1 MSRTAEINVDNKKL
15 ILKNEKG
22 DFVKEI
28 DLDDGSITDSGDGI
42 KTVTVKIGDD
52 NDKTDVYKINTDR
65 SYTKITTITQ
75 KENSKILEIFHE
87 GINYIIEKLIN
98 KFGSNN
104 AQVNEA
110 VSAITSL
117 FENIDGTITTENIKA
132 QDDFLDNSLITKKD
146 QNTGEHSSEISGQHV
161 EQTPMAAQFDQ
172 MKIENINGTT
182 TKNIDNII
190 NGDYKAAM
198 DDSKTLNMADP
209 YDIKQL
215 QTRLKNCQA
224 FEIIHLKL
232 YENFMK
238 TGAFTLTLYEKYKY
252 ITHVMLYL
260 LKNLVYKPKLTKQEL
275 IDNGCDTS
283 NQIKLPK
290 TIIKNIGKLVEEQD
304 NIQKTIDGI
313 SNGLNDTDLDKL
325 YNTDISETIKTNLQ
339 NVEEP
344 SNEPIKEPTKDKI
357 DQEISDATKKLM
369 SFTVNDKIIKPKP
382 KPNPNP
388 PNP

>member
-1 MSRTAEINVDNKKL
+1 MSRTAEITVDNKKL

-52 NDKTDVYKINTDR
+52 NDKTDVYKIKTDR
-65 SYTKITTITQ
+65 SYTKITTTTK
-75 KENSKILEIFHE
+75 KEDGKILEIFHE
-87 GINYIIEKLIN
+87 GINYIIDKLIK
-98 KFGSNN
+98 KFGNN
-104 AQVNEA
+104 NEKVNEA

-117 FENIDGTITTENIKA
+117 FENIDGTITTEDIKA
-132 QDDFLDNSLITKKD
+132 EDDFADKSLITKKD
-146 QNTGEHSSEISGQHV
+146 QSTGKHSSEISGQHV
-161 EQTPMAAQFDQ
+161 EQKDMAAQFDQ
-172 MKIENINGTT
+172 MKIENINETT

-190 NGDYKAAM
+190 NGEYKAAM
-198 DDSKTLNMADP
+198 DESHKLNMTNPD
-209 YDIKQL
+209 DIKQL
-215 QTRLKNCQA
+215 ETRLKNCQA

-313 SNGLNDTDLDKL
+313 SNGLKDTDLDKL
-325 YNTDISETIKTNLQ
+325 YNNDISETIKTNLKNKKSPIDKPTDEQ
-339 NVEEP
+339 
-344 SNEPIKEPTKDKI
+344 IKE
-357 DQEISDATKKLM
+357 EI
-369 SFTVNDKIIKPKP
+369 NDMETDTNIARYTGDIIS
-382 KPNPNP
+382 PNP

>member
-22 DFVKEI
+22 DFVNEI
-28 DLDDGSITDSGDGI
+28 DLDDDSITDSGDGI

-52 NDKTDVYKINTDR
+52 NDKTDVYKIKNNS
-65 SYTKITTITQ
+65 SYTKITTTTK
-75 KENSKILEIFHE
+75 KEDGKILEIFHE
-87 GINYIIEKLIN
+87 GINYIIEKLIK
-98 KFGSNN
+98 KFGNN
-104 AQVNEA
+104 NEKVNEA

-117 FENIDGTITTENIKA
+117 FENIDGTITTEDIKA
-132 QDDFLDNSLITKKD
+132 EDDFADKSLITKKD
-146 QNTGEHSSEISGQHV
+146 QSTGKHSSEISGQHI

-172 MKIENINGTT
+172 MKVENINRTITT
-182 TKNIDNII
+182 NIDNII
-190 NGDYKAAM
+190 NGEYKAAM
-198 DDSKTLNMADP
+198 NESDKLNMTNPD
-209 YDIKQL
+209 DIKQL
-215 QTRLKNCQA
+215 ETRLKNCQA

-313 SNGLNDTDLDKL
+313 SNGLKDTDLDKL
-325 YNTDISETIKTNLQ
+325 YNNDISETIKTNLKNKKSPIDKPTDEQ
-339 NVEEP
+339 
-344 SNEPIKEPTKDKI
+344 IKE
-357 DQEISDATKKLM
+357 EI
-369 SFTVNDKIIKPKP
+369 NDMETDIARYTDDIIN
-382 KPNPNP
+382 PNLPNP

>member
-22 DFVKEI
+22 AVVDNIVLNN
-28 DLDDGSITDSGDGI
+28 DSITDSDDGI

-52 NDKTDVYKINTDR
+52 NDKTDVYKIKTDR
-65 SYTKITTITQ
+65 SYTKITTTTK
-75 KENSKILEIFHE
+75 KEDGKILEIFHE
-87 GINYIIEKLIN
+87 GINYIIDKLIK
-98 KFGSNN
+98 KFGNN
-104 AQVNEA
+104 NEKVNEA

-117 FENIDGTITTENIKA
+117 FENIDGTITTEDIKA
-132 QDDFLDNSLITKKD
+132 EEDFLDKALITKQD
-146 QNTGEHSSEISGQHV
+146 QDTREHSSEISGKHV

-172 MKIENINGTT
+172 MKNINGTT

-190 NGDYKAAM
+190 NGEYKAAM

-290 TIIKNIGKLVEEQD
+290 TIIKNIGKLVKEQD

-313 SNGLNDTDLDKL
+313 SNGLKDTDLDKL
-325 YNTDISETIKTNLQ
+325 YNNDISETIKTNLQ

-357 DQEISDATKKLM
+357 DQEI
-369 SFTVNDKIIKPKP
+369 
-382 KPNPNP
+382 
-388 PNP
+388 

>member
-22 DFVKEI
+22 DFVNEI
-28 DLDDGSITDSGDGI
+28 DLDDGSITESGDGI

-52 NDKTDVYKINTDR
+52 NDKTDVYKIKNNS
-65 SYTKITTITQ
+65 SYTKITTTTK
-75 KENSKILEIFHE
+75 KEDGKILEIFHE
-87 GINYIIEKLIN
+87 GINYIIEKLIK
-98 KFGSNN
+98 KFGNN
-104 AQVNEA
+104 NEKVNEA

-117 FENIDGTITTENIKA
+117 FENIDGTITTEDIKA
-132 QDDFLDNSLITKKD
+132 EDDFQNNALITKQD
-146 QNTGEHSSEISGQHV
+146 QDTREHSSEISGQHI

-172 MKIENINGTT
+172 MKIENINETT

-190 NGDYKAAM
+190 NGEYKAAM
-198 DDSKTLNMADP
+198 NESDKLNMTNPD
-209 YDIKQL
+209 DIKQL
-215 QTRLKNCQA
+215 ETRLKNCQA

-313 SNGLNDTDLDKL
+313 SNGLKDTDLDKL
-325 YNTDISETIKTNLQ
+325 YNNDISETIKTNLKNKKSPIDKPTDEQ
-339 NVEEP
+339 
-344 SNEPIKEPTKDKI
+344 IKE
-357 DQEISDATKKLM
+357 EINNMETDIARYT
-369 SFTVNDKIIKPKP
+369 DDIIN
-382 KPNPNP
+382 PNLPNP

>member
-52 NDKTDVYKINTDR
+52 NDKTDVYKIKTDR
-65 SYTKITTITQ
+65 SYTKITTTTK
-75 KENSKILEIFHE
+75 KEEGKILEIFHE

-146 QNTGEHSSEISGQHV
+146 QNTGEHSSEISGKHV
-161 EQTPMAAQFDQ
+161 EQKDMAKQFNQ
-172 MKIENINGTT
+172 METININETT
-182 TKNIDNII
+182 TTNIDNII
-190 NGDYKAAM
+190 SNEYEVVK
-198 DDSKTLNMADP
+198 DDSKTLNMTDSK
-209 YDIKQL
+209 DIEEL
-215 QTRLKNCQA
+215 ETRLKNCQA

-325 YNTDISETIKTNLQ
+325 YNTNISETIKTNLK
-339 NVEEP
+339 NKDSPE
-344 SNEPIKEPTKDKI
+344 IKPTKEDIQKEI
-357 DQEISDATKKLM
+357 DNINPKLI
-369 SFTVNDKIIKPKP
+369 TYTNGII
-382 KPNPNP
+382 NPNP

>member
-1 MSRTAEINVDNKKL
+1 MSRTAEITVDNKKL

-22 DFVKEI
+22 DFVNEI
-28 DLDDGSITDSGDGI
+28 DLDDDSITDSGDGI

-52 NDKTDVYKINTDR
+52 NDKTDVYKIKNNS
-65 SYTKITTITQ
+65 SYTKITTTTK
-75 KENSKILEIFHE
+75 KEDGKILEIFHE
-87 GINYIIEKLIN
+87 GINYIIEKLIK
-98 KFGSNN
+98 KFGNN
-104 AQVNEA
+104 NEKVNEA

-117 FENIDGTITTENIKA
+117 FENIDGTITTEDIKA
-132 QDDFLDNSLITKKD
+132 EDDFADKSLITKKD
-146 QNTGEHSSEISGQHV
+146 QSTGKHSSEISGQHI

-172 MKIENINGTT
+172 MKVENINRTT

-190 NGDYKAAM
+190 NGEYKAAM
-198 DDSKTLNMADP
+198 NESDKLNMTNPD
-209 YDIKQL
+209 DIKQL
-215 QTRLKNCQA
+215 ETRLKNCQA

-325 YNTDISETIKTNLQ
+325 YNNDISETIKTNLKNKKSPIDKPTDEQ
-339 NVEEP
+339 
-344 SNEPIKEPTKDKI
+344 IKE
-357 DQEISDATKKLM
+357 EI
-369 SFTVNDKIIKPKP
+369 NDMETDTNIARYTGDIIS
-382 KPNPNP
+382 PNLPNP

>member
-1 MSRTAEINVDNKKL
+1 MSRTAKINYDTKNL
-15 ILKNEKG
+15 ILRNEKG
-22 DFVKEI
+22 AVVDNIVLNN
-28 DLDDGSITDSGDGI
+28 DSITDSGDGI

-52 NDKTDVYKINTDR
+52 NDKTDVYKIKTDGSG
-65 SYTKITTITQ
+65 SYTKITTTTQ

-98 KFGSNN
+98 KFGTGNKE
-104 AQVNEA
+104 VNEA

-117 FENIDGTITTENIKA
+117 FENIDETINTENIKA

-161 EQTPMAAQFDQ
+161 EQQTAMSEQFNQ
-172 MKIENINGTT
+172 MKVENINRTITT
-182 TKNIDNII
+182 NIDNII
-190 NGDYKAAM
+190 NGEYNAAI
-198 DDSKTLNMADP
+198 DESDTLNMANP
-209 YDIKQL
+209 YDINQL

-304 NIQKTIDGI
+304 KIQETIDGI

-325 YNTDISETIKTNLQ
+325 YNTDISKTIKTNLQ
-339 NVEEP
+339 TVEEP
-344 SNEPIKEPTKDKI
+344 KIEPTNEQIKAQI
-357 DQEISDATKKLM
+357 NGME
-369 SFTVNDKIIKPKP
+369 TVANITSYTGDIIKPKP
-382 KPNPNP
+382 KTN
-388 PNP
+388 

>member
-22 DFVKEI
+22 DFVNEI
-28 DLDDGSITDSGDGI
+28 DLDDDSITDSGDGI

-52 NDKTDVYKINTDR
+52 NDKTDVYKIKNNS
-65 SYTKITTITQ
+65 SYTKITTTTK
-75 KENSKILEIFHE
+75 KEDGKILEIFHE
-87 GINYIIEKLIN
+87 GINYIIEKLIK
-98 KFGSNN
+98 KFGNN
-104 AQVNEA
+104 NEKVNEA

-117 FENIDGTITTENIKA
+117 FENIDGTITTEDIKA
-132 QDDFLDNSLITKKD
+132 EDDFADKSLITKKD
-146 QNTGEHSSEISGQHV
+146 QSTGKHSSEISGQHI

-172 MKIENINGTT
+172 MKVENINRTT

-190 NGDYKAAM
+190 NGEYKAAM
-198 DDSKTLNMADP
+198 NESDKLNMTNPD
-209 YDIKQL
+209 DIKQL
-215 QTRLKNCQA
+215 ETRLKNCQA

-325 YNTDISETIKTNLQ
+325 YNNDISETIKTNLKNKKSPIDKPTDEQ
-339 NVEEP
+339 
-344 SNEPIKEPTKDKI
+344 IKE
-357 DQEISDATKKLM
+357 EI
-369 SFTVNDKIIKPKP
+369 NDMETDTNIARYTGDIIS
-382 KPNPNP
+382 PNLPNP

>member
-1 MSRTAEINVDNKKL
+1 MSRTAEITVDNKKL

-28 DLDDGSITDSGDGI
+28 GLADNSITDSGDGI

-52 NDKTDVYKINTDR
+52 NDKTDVYKIKTDR
-65 SYTKITTITQ
+65 SYTKITTTTK
-75 KENSKILEIFHE
+75 KEEGKILEIFHE

-146 QNTGEHSSEISGQHV
+146 QNTGEHSSEISGKHV
-161 EQTPMAAQFDQ
+161 EQKDMAKQFNQ
-172 MKIENINGTT
+172 METININETT
-182 TKNIDNII
+182 TTNIDNII
-190 NGDYKAAM
+190 SNEYEVVK
-198 DDSKTLNMADP
+198 DDSKTLNMTDSK
-209 YDIKQL
+209 DIEEL
-215 QTRLKNCQA
+215 ETRLKNCQA

-325 YNTDISETIKTNLQ
+325 YNTNISETIKTNLK
-339 NVEEP
+339 NKDSPE
-344 SNEPIKEPTKDKI
+344 IKPTKEDIQKEI
-357 DQEISDATKKLM
+357 DNINPKLI
-369 SFTVNDKIIKPKP
+369 TYTNGII
-382 KPNPNP
+382 NPNP

>member
-1 MSRTAEINVDNKKL
+1 MSRTAEITVDNKKL

-52 NDKTDVYKINTDR
+52 NDKTDVYKIKTDR
-65 SYTKITTITQ
+65 SYTKITTTTK
-75 KENSKILEIFHE
+75 KEEGKILEIFHE

-146 QNTGEHSSEISGQHV
+146 QNTGEHSSEISGKHV
-161 EQTPMAAQFDQ
+161 EQKDMAKQFNQ
-172 MKIENINGTT
+172 METININETT
-182 TKNIDNII
+182 TTNIDNII
-190 NGDYKAAM
+190 SNEYEVVK
-198 DDSKTLNMADP
+198 DDSKTLNMTDSK
-209 YDIKQL
+209 DIEEL
-215 QTRLKNCQA
+215 ETRLKNCQA

-325 YNTDISETIKTNLQ
+325 YNTNISETIKTNLK
-339 NVEEP
+339 NKDSPE
-344 SNEPIKEPTKDKI
+344 IKPTKEDIQKEI
-357 DQEISDATKKLM
+357 DNINPKLI
-369 SFTVNDKIIKPKP
+369 TYTNGII
-382 KPNPNP
+382 NPNP

>member
-1 MSRTAEINVDNKKL
+1 MSRTAKINYDTKNL
-15 ILKNEKG
+15 ILRNEKG
-22 DFVKEI
+22 AVVDNIVLNN
-28 DLDDGSITDSGDGI
+28 DSITDSGDGI

-52 NDKTDVYKINTDR
+52 NDKTDVYKIKTDG
-65 SYTKITTITQ
+65 SYTKITTTTK
-75 KENSKILEIFHE
+75 KEEGKILEIFHE
-87 GINYIIEKLIN
+87 GINYIIDKLIK
-98 KFGSNN
+98 KFGTGNKE
-104 AQVNEA
+104 VNEA

-117 FENIDGTITTENIKA
+117 FENIDETINTENIKA

-161 EQTPMAAQFDQ
+161 EQQTAMSEQFNQ
-172 MKIENINGTT
+172 MKVENINRTITT
-182 TKNIDNII
+182 NIDNII
-190 NGDYKAAM
+190 NGEYNAAI
-198 DDSKTLNMADP
+198 DESDTLNMANP
-209 YDIKQL
+209 YDINQL

-290 TIIKNIGKLVEEQD
+290 TIIKNIGKLVKEQD

-313 SNGLNDTDLDKL
+313 SNGLKDTDLDKL
-325 YNTDISETIKTNLQ
+325 YNTDISKTIKTNLQ
-339 NVEEP
+339 TVEEP
-344 SNEPIKEPTKDKI
+344 KIEPTNEQIKAQI
-357 DQEISDATKKLM
+357 NGME
-369 SFTVNDKIIKPKP
+369 TVANITSYTGDIIKPKP
-382 KPNPNP
+382 KTN
-388 PNP
+388 

>member
-52 NDKTDVYKINTDR
+52 NDKTDVYKIKTDR
-65 SYTKITTITQ
+65 SYTKITTTTK
-75 KENSKILEIFHE
+75 KEDGKILEIFHE
-87 GINYIIEKLIN
+87 GINYIIDKLIK
-98 KFGSNN
+98 KFGNN
-104 AQVNEA
+104 NEKVNEA

-117 FENIDGTITTENIKA
+117 FENIDGTIDRTITTEDIKA
-132 QDDFLDNSLITKKD
+132 EDDFKHNALITKKD
-146 QNTGEHSSEISGQHV
+146 QDTRERSSEISGQHV
-161 EQTPMAAQFDQ
+161 EQTPMAAQFEQ
-172 MKIENINGTT
+172 METTNINGTT

-198 DDSKTLNMADP
+198 DESRKLNMTNP
-209 YDIKQL
+209 KDIEEL
-215 QTRLKNCQA
+215 ETRLKNCQA

-325 YNTDISETIKTNLQ
+325 YNNDISETIKTNLKNKKSPIDKPTDEQ
-339 NVEEP
+339 
-344 SNEPIKEPTKDKI
+344 IKE
-357 DQEISDATKKLM
+357 EI
-369 SFTVNDKIIKPKP
+369 NDMETDTNIARYTDDII
-382 KPNPNP
+382 NPNKLTL
-388 PNP
+388 NN

>member
-52 NDKTDVYKINTDR
+52 NDKTDVYKIKTDR
-65 SYTKITTITQ
+65 SYTKITTTTK
-75 KENSKILEIFHE
+75 KEEGKILEIFHE

-146 QNTGEHSSEISGQHV
+146 QNTGEHSSEISGKHV
-161 EQTPMAAQFDQ
+161 EQKDMAKQFNQ
-172 MKIENINGTT
+172 METININETT
-182 TKNIDNII
+182 TTNIDNII
-190 NGDYKAAM
+190 SNEYEVVK
-198 DDSKTLNMADP
+198 DDSKTLNMTDSK
-209 YDIKQL
+209 DIEEL
-215 QTRLKNCQA
+215 ETRLKNCQA

-325 YNTDISETIKTNLQ
+325 YNTNISETIKTNLKNKKSPIDKPTDEQ
-339 NVEEP
+339 
-344 SNEPIKEPTKDKI
+344 IKE
-357 DQEISDATKKLM
+357 EI
-369 SFTVNDKIIKPKP
+369 NDMETDTNIARYTGDIISPNL
-382 KPNPNP
+382 PNPNP
-388 PNP
+388 PNS